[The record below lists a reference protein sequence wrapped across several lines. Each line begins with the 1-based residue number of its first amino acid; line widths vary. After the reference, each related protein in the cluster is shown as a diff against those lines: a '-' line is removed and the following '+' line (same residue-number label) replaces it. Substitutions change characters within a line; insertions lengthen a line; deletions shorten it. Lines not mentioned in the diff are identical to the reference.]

1 MASSQDLFISE
12 YIEGSSNNKAI
23 EIYNGTGADIN
34 LTAGGYKLRV
44 YFNGSEAIGFE
55 VALTGMLNA
64 GDVFVFAHELAHPS
78 ILSQANLTTRSG
90 LFNGDDAVALVK
102 GDTIID
108 VIGQIGSDPGTEWGS
123 AATSTADNTLR
134 RKTSVTDGDTNGSD
148 AFDPAAQW
156 DGFAIDA
163 VSDLGQHNVVT
174 GTQTFSIAEP
184 VVQPVEGTGDTGTSV
199 TFMVARANAIG
210 SATIAWSLTGIGGTG
225 QAKAGDFLGDTSGT
239 VTFAEG
245 EVEKTIT
252 ITVAADAVDEGN
264 EAFSVTLSNPS
275 AGGIADGTATT
286 RIQDDDTT
294 LVQIAETQGAA
305 HTSPKFGQF
314 VTTIGIVTGRT
325 SNGFWIQDATPD
337 NDVNTSDGVFVFT
350 GSAPASSIVVG
361 DEVQVSGT
369 VDEFFPNSGSSTEL
383 SVTQIRIG
391 SDGEINETGN
401 TGTIQAQIIGT
412 GGRQPVTANYDDDAL
427 TSFDATTDGVD
438 FWESLEGMV
447 VTLNDARSVGPSFT
461 SSFGDSEVFAV
472 VDDGAGA
479 GLQTPSGGL
488 IIQEGD
494 FNPEK
499 IAIQEDNRVFNNNYT
514 ANTGDRLGDVTG
526 IVSYDSRSNY
536 EVIVTQA
543 FEVTSGGLQEAATSL
558 AAGDADH
565 LTVATYN
572 AENLDANDPASR
584 FTTIAAELVSKLKSP
599 DIVAL
604 QEIQDDNGTINN
616 GVTLS
621 EATLQKLVA
630 AIELAGGPKYSYTYV
645 APENNEDGG
654 QPGGNIRQVFLYN
667 AARVQLAD
675 PVPTIGGHDDA
686 NAVVNADGN
695 VDLAYTVG
703 RLDPSNAAFADS
715 RKPLAAEF
723 VFNGEKVIL
732 VNNHFNSKGGDDP
745 LYGVN
750 QPPIEVTQA
759 QRLAQAEVVADFVES
774 IYAVDEDANVIV
786 LGDLNDFG
794 FSKPVERLEEAGL
807 FDLSDLL
814 PENERY
820 DYVFD
825 GNSQDLDH
833 IMVSESLAA
842 RSTFDVLRINAE
854 FAEQTSDHDPL
865 IARLAISKGIVVDG
879 GNGADQ
885 VAGGYGN
892 DSLSG
897 GNGADHLEASDGKD
911 VVRGGRGDDVLLGG
925 RGADQLFGE
934 QGSDLLDG
942 GTGTDLLTGG
952 AGSDAFLF
960 RGSFGHDT
968 VTDFRS
974 EDLLTF
980 DMFESFTA
988 VRAASQQVGADTLI
1002 TAQDGSSVRLKNV
1015 LLNSLQADI
1024 SRSSDAVAECGGVWS
1039 RHLRFRI
1046 KLHWVLS
1053 RSR

>member
-1 MASSQDLFISE
+1 MAFSQDLFISE
-12 YIEGSSNNKAI
+12 YIEGSSFNKAI
-23 EIYNGTGADIN
+23 EIYNGTGAAID
-34 LTAGGYKLRV
+34 LGALGYKLRL
-44 YFNGSEAIGFE
+44 YFNGNTSPTTI
-55 VALTGMLNA
+55 ALTGIVQP
-64 GDVFVFAHELAHPS
+64 GDVFVFADF
-78 ILSQANLTTRSG
+78 QANSTIQAQADQITTAS
-90 LFNGDDAVALVK
+90 LFNGDDAIALVK
-102 GDTIID
+102 GDTNIVVD

-123 AATSTADNTLR
+123 ALTSTADNTLR
-134 RKTSVTDGDTNGSD
+134 RSASITDGDINGFD

-156 DGFAIDA
+156 EGFASNTFD
-163 VSDLGQHNVVT
+163 DLGQHTVVT
-174 GTQTFSIAEP
+174 GTQTFSISDP
-184 VVQPVEGTGDTGTSV
+184 VVPPIEGTGATGTPV
-199 TFMVARANAIG
+199 TFTVTRANAVG
-210 SATIAWSLTGIGGTG
+210 TATVAWSLTGIGGTG
-225 QAKAGDFLGDTSGT
+225 QAKADDFLGDTSGL
-239 VTFAEG
+239 VSFAEG
-245 EVEKTIT
+245 ETEKTIT
-252 ITVAADAVDEGN
+252 ITVASDAVDEGN
-264 EAFSVTLSNPS
+264 EAFSITLSNPS
-275 AGGIADGTATT
+275 AGAIVDGTAAT
-286 RIQDDDTT
+286 RITDDDTM
-294 LVQIAETQGAA
+294 LVQIAEIQGAA
-305 HTSPKFGQF
+305 HTSPKLGQF

-325 SNGFWIQDATPD
+325 SNGFWIQDPTPD
-337 NDVNTSDGVFVFT
+337 GDVNTSDGVFVFT
-350 GSAPASSIVVG
+350 GSAPDASIVVG

-391 SDGEINETGN
+391 SDGEVIETGN
-401 TGTIQAQIIGT
+401 TGTIQAQIIGS
-412 GGRQPVTANYDDDAL
+412 GGRQPVTATYDDDGL
-427 TSFDATTDGVD
+427 TSFDATSDGVD

-447 VTLNDARSVGPSFT
+447 VILNDARSVGPSFT

-472 VDDGAGA
+472 VDNGAGA

-499 IAIQEDNRVFNNNYT
+499 IAIQEDNRVFNNDYT
-514 ANTGDRLGDVTG
+514 TNTGDSLGDVTG

-543 FEVTSGGLQEAATSL
+543 FTVTSGGLQKEVATSL

-584 FTTIAAELVSKLKSP
+584 FTTIATELVNKLKSP

-604 QEIQDDNGTINN
+604 QEIQDDNGTTDN

-621 EATLQKLVA
+621 EATLQKLLA

-675 PVPTIGGHDDA
+675 PVPAIGDYDDA
-686 NAVVNADGN
+686 NAVVNAGGS
-695 VDLAYTVG
+695 VDLANTVG
-703 RLDPSNAAFADS
+703 RLDPTNAAFDDS

-745 LYGVN
+745 LYGMN
-750 QPPIEVTQA
+750 QPPVEVTQT
-759 QRLAQAEVVADFVES
+759 QRVAQAEVVADFVES
-774 IYAVDEDANVIV
+774 VYAVDEDANVIV

-807 FDLSDLL
+807 FDLGDLL
-814 PENERY
+814 PENQRY

-833 IMVSESLAA
+833 IMVSESLAG
-842 RSTFDVLRINAE
+842 RSAFDVLRINAE
-854 FAEQTSDHDPL
+854 FADQTSDHDPL

-885 VAGGYGN
+885 IAGGNGS
-892 DSLSG
+892 DQLSG
-897 GNGADHLEASDGKD
+897 GNGDDRLEAGDGKD
-911 VVRGGRGDDVLLGG
+911 VVSGGRGDDILLGG
-925 RGADQLFGE
+925 SGADQLSGE

-942 GTGTDLLTGG
+942 GAGIDLLTGG
-952 AGSDAFLF
+952 AGSDTFVF
-960 RGSFGHDT
+960 RGNFGSDT
-968 VTDFRS
+968 VADLRS
-974 EDLLTF
+974 EDVITF
-980 DMFESFTA
+980 DDVFTSFMT
-988 VRAASQQVGADTLI
+988 VRTASQQVGADTVI
-1002 TAQDGSSVRLKNV
+1002 TAQDGSSITLKNV
-1015 LLNSLQADI
+1015 MLSSLQA
-1024 SRSSDAVAECGGVWS
+1024 SD
-1039 RHLRFRI
+1039 FMFI
-1046 KLHWVLS
+1046 
-1053 RSR
+1053 

>member
-1 MASSQDLFISE
+1 MAFSQDLFISE
-12 YIEGSSNNKAI
+12 YIEGSSFNKAI
-23 EIYNGTGADIN
+23 EIYNGTGAAID
-34 LTAGGYKLRV
+34 LGALGYKLRL
-44 YFNGSEAIGFE
+44 YFNGNTSPTTI
-55 VALTGMLNA
+55 ALTGIVQP
-64 GDVFVFAHELAHPS
+64 GDVFVFADF
-78 ILSQANLTTRSG
+78 QANSTIQAQADQITTAS
-90 LFNGDDAVALVK
+90 LFNGDDAIALVK
-102 GDTIID
+102 GDTNIVVD

-123 AATSTADNTLR
+123 ALTSTADNTLR
-134 RKTSVTDGDTNGSD
+134 RSASITDGDINGID

-156 DGFAIDA
+156 EGFASNTFD
-163 VSDLGQHNVVT
+163 DLGQHTVVT
-174 GTQTFSIAEP
+174 GTQTFSISDP
-184 VVQPVEGTGDTGTSV
+184 VVPPIEGTGATGTPV
-199 TFMVARANAIG
+199 TFTVTRANAVG
-210 SATIAWSLTGIGGTG
+210 TATVAWSLTGIGGTG
-225 QAKAGDFLGDTSGT
+225 QAKADDFLGDTSGL
-239 VTFAEG
+239 VSFAEG
-245 EVEKTIT
+245 ETEKTIT
-252 ITVAADAVDEGN
+252 ITVASDAVDEGN
-264 EAFSVTLSNPS
+264 EAFSITLSNPS
-275 AGGIADGTATT
+275 AGVIVDGTAAT
-286 RIQDDDTT
+286 RITDDDTM
-294 LVQIAETQGAA
+294 LVQIAEIQGAA
-305 HTSPKFGQF
+305 HTSPKLGQF

-325 SNGFWIQDATPD
+325 SNGFWIQDPTPD
-337 NDVNTSDGVFVFT
+337 GDVNTSDGVFVFT
-350 GSAPASSIVVG
+350 GSAPDASIVVG

-391 SDGEINETGN
+391 SDGEVIETGN
-401 TGTIQAQIIGT
+401 TGTIQAQIIGS
-412 GGRQPVTANYDDDAL
+412 GGRQPVTATYDDDGR
-427 TSFDATTDGVD
+427 TSFDATSDGVD

-447 VTLNDARSVGPSFT
+447 VILNDARSVGPSFT

-472 VDDGAGA
+472 VDNGAGA

-499 IAIQEDNRVFNNNYT
+499 IAIQEDNRVFNNDYT
-514 ANTGDRLGDVTG
+514 ANTGDSLGDVTG

-543 FEVTSGGLQEAATSL
+543 FTVTSGGLQKEVATSL

-584 FTTIAAELVSKLKSP
+584 FTTIATELVNKLKSP

-604 QEIQDDNGTINN
+604 QEIQDDNGTTDN

-621 EATLQKLVA
+621 EATLQKLLA

-675 PVPTIGGHDDA
+675 PVPAIGDYDDA
-686 NAVVNADGN
+686 NAIVNAGGS
-695 VDLAYTVG
+695 VDLANTVG
-703 RLDPSNAAFADS
+703 RLDPTNAAFDDS

-745 LYGVN
+745 LYGMN
-750 QPPIEVTQA
+750 QPPVEVTQT
-759 QRLAQAEVVADFVES
+759 QRVAQAEVVADFVES
-774 IYAVDEDANVIV
+774 VYVVDEDANVIV

-807 FDLSDLL
+807 FDLGDLL
-814 PENERY
+814 PENQRY

-833 IMVSESLAA
+833 IMVSESLAG
-842 RSTFDVLRINAE
+842 RSAFDVLRINAE
-854 FAEQTSDHDPL
+854 FADQTSDHDPL

-885 VAGGYGN
+885 IAGGNGS
-892 DSLSG
+892 DQLSG
-897 GNGADHLEASDGKD
+897 GNGDDRLEAGDGKD
-911 VVRGGRGDDVLLGG
+911 VVSGGRGDDILLGG
-925 RGADQLFGE
+925 SGADQLSGE

-942 GTGTDLLTGG
+942 GAGIDLLTGG
-952 AGSDAFLF
+952 AGSDTFVF
-960 RGSFGHDT
+960 RGNFGSDT
-968 VTDFRS
+968 VADLRS
-974 EDLLTF
+974 EDVITF
-980 DMFESFTA
+980 DDVFTSFMT
-988 VRAASQQVGADTLI
+988 VRTASQQVGADTVI
-1002 TAQDGSSVRLKNV
+1002 AAQDGSSITLKNV
-1015 LLNSLQADI
+1015 MLSSLQA
-1024 SRSSDAVAECGGVWS
+1024 SD
-1039 RHLRFRI
+1039 FMFI
-1046 KLHWVLS
+1046 
-1053 RSR
+1053 

>member
-1 MASSQDLFISE
+1 MAFSQDLFISE

-23 EIYNGTGADIN
+23 EIYNGTGTAVDLAALGYKLVLYSNGSSSPSQIIN
-34 LTAGGYKLRV
+34 LTGVLA
-44 YFNGSEAIGFE
+44 
-55 VALTGMLNA
+55 A
-64 GDVFVFAHELAHPS
+64 GDVFVLAHAS
-78 ILSQANLTTRSG
+78 AGQAILDVADQTTGIG
-90 LFNGDDAVALVK
+90 LYNGDDVVALAK
-102 GDTIID
+102 GPDNALTLVD
-108 VIGQIGSDPGTEWGS
+108 VIGQIGVRPNPEWGS
-123 AATSTADNTLR
+123 GTASTLDNTLR
-134 RKTSVTDGDTNGSD
+134 RQASVTDGDTNGSD
-148 AFDPAAQW
+148 TFDPAAQW
-156 DGFAIDA
+156 EGFASNTFDG
-163 VSDLGQHNVVT
+163 LGQHSVVT
-174 GTQTFSIAEP
+174 GTQTFSIADP
-184 VVQPVEGTGDTGTSV
+184 TMQPVEGTDATGTPV
-199 TFMVARANAIG
+199 TFTITRANAVG
-210 SATIAWSLTGIGGTG
+210 TATVAWSLTGIGGTG
-225 QAKAGDFLGDTSGT
+225 QAKADDLLGDASGI
-239 VTFAEG
+239 VSFAEG
-245 EVEKTIT
+245 ESEKTIT

-264 EAFSVTLSNPS
+264 EAFGVTLSNPS
-275 AGGIADGTATT
+275 VGAIADGTAAT
-286 RIQDDDTT
+286 RIMDDDTT
-294 LVQIAETQGAA
+294 LTQIAEIQGAA
-305 HTSPKFGQF
+305 HTSPKLGQF

-337 NDVNTSDGVFVFT
+337 DDVNTSDGVFVFT
-350 GSAPASSIVVG
+350 GAAPAASIMVG

-369 VDEFFPNSGSSTEL
+369 VDEFFPNSGSGTEL

-391 SDGEINETGN
+391 SDGEVIETGN
-401 TGTIQAQIIGT
+401 TGTIQAQIVGS
-412 GGRQPVTANYDDDAL
+412 GGRQPITATYDDDGL
-427 TSFDATTDGVD
+427 TAFDATTDGVD
-438 FWESLEGMV
+438 FWESLEGML

-461 SSFGDSEVFAV
+461 NSFGDSEVFAV
-472 VDDGAGA
+472 VDNGAGA

-499 IAIQEDNRVFNNNYT
+499 IAIQEDDRVFNNDYT
-514 ANTGDRLGDVTG
+514 ANTGDSLGDVTG

-536 EVIVTQA
+536 EVIVTEA
-543 FEVTSGGLQEAATSL
+543 FTVTSGGLQKEAATSL

-584 FTTIAAELVSKLKSP
+584 FTAIATELVNKLKSP

-604 QEIQDDNGTINN
+604 QEIQDDNGTTDN

-621 EATLQKLVA
+621 EVTLQKLVA
-630 AIELAGGPKYSYTYV
+630 AIELAGGPRYSYTYV

-654 QPGGNIRQVFLYN
+654 QSGGNIRQVFLYN

-675 PVPTIGGHDDA
+675 SVPTIGDYDDA
-686 NAVVNADGN
+686 NTVVNAGGS

-703 RLDPSNAAFADS
+703 RLDPTNVAFDDS

-774 IYAVDEDANVIV
+774 VYAVDEDANVIV

-833 IMVSESLAA
+833 IMVSESLAG
-842 RSTFDVLRINAE
+842 RSAFDVLRINAE
-854 FAEQTSDHDPL
+854 FADQTSDHDPL
-865 IARLAISKGIVVDG
+865 IARLAISKGIVADG

-885 VAGGYGN
+885 IAGGNGS
-892 DSLSG
+892 DHLSG
-897 GNGADHLEASDGKD
+897 GNGDDRLEAGDGKD
-911 VVRGGRGDDVLLGG
+911 VVTGGRGDDILLGG
-925 RGADQLFGE
+925 RGADELFGE
-934 QGSDLLDG
+934 QGSDVFDG
-942 GTGTDLLTGG
+942 GAGSDLLTGG
-952 AGSDAFLF
+952 AGADAFVF
-960 RGSFGHDT
+960 RGSFGNDT

-974 EDLLTF
+974 EDVITF
-980 DMFESFTA
+980 DNGFANFAA
-988 VRAASQQVGADTLI
+988 VRAASLQVGADTVI
-1002 TAQDGSSVRLKNV
+1002 TAQDGSSVTLKNV
-1015 LLNSLQADI
+1015 MLNSLRADDFAFI
-1024 SRSSDAVAECGGVWS
+1024 
-1039 RHLRFRI
+1039 
-1046 KLHWVLS
+1046 
-1053 RSR
+1053 

>member
-1 MASSQDLFISE
+1 MASSQDLLISE
-12 YIEGSSNNKAI
+12 YVEGTSNNKAI
-23 EIYNGTGADIN
+23 EIYNGTGAAID
-34 LTAGGYKLRV
+34 LSALGYKLRV
-44 YFNGSEAIGFE
+44 YFNGSANFTTIDLVG
-55 VALTGMLNA
+55 VVQP
-64 GDVFVFAHELAHPS
+64 GDVFVFAASSADPAILA
-78 ILSQANLTTRSG
+78 QADQTYGAG
-90 LFNGDDAVALVK
+90 LFNGDDAIALVK
-102 GDTIID
+102 GDTNVVVD

-123 AATSTADNTLR
+123 ALTSTADNTLR
-134 RKTSVTDGDTNGSD
+134 RSASVTDGDPNGTD
-148 AFDPAAQW
+148 TFDPAAQW
-156 DGFAIDA
+156 EGFATNTFDG
-163 VSDLGQHNVVT
+163 LGQHTVVT
-174 GTQTFSIAEP
+174 GTQTFSISDP
-184 VVQPVEGTGDTGTSV
+184 GHQPVEGTGQGGTPV
-199 TFMVARANAIG
+199 TFTVSRANAVG
-210 SATIAWSLTGIGGTG
+210 AATVAWSLSGTGGTG
-225 QAKAGDFLGDTSGT
+225 QVKADDFLGDTSGL
-239 VTFAEG
+239 VSFAEG
-245 EVEKTIT
+245 ETEKTIT

-264 EAFSVTLSNPS
+264 EAFSITLSNPS
-275 AGGIADGTATT
+275 AGAIADGTAAT
-286 RIQDDDTT
+286 RITDDDTT
-294 LVQIAETQGAA
+294 LVQIAEIQGAA
-305 HTSPKFGQF
+305 HTSPKLGQF
-314 VTTIGIVTGRT
+314 VTTLGIVTGRT

-337 NDVNTSDGVFVFT
+337 GDVNTSDGVFVFT
-350 GSAPASSIVVG
+350 GSAPAASLVIG

-369 VDEFFPNSGSSTEL
+369 VDEFFPNTGSSTEF

-391 SDGEINETGN
+391 NDGAVIETGN
-401 TGTIQAQIIGT
+401 TGTVQAQIIGN
-412 GGRQPVTANYDDDAL
+412 GGRQPVTATYDDDGL

-472 VDDGAGA
+472 VDNGAGA
-479 GLQTPSGGL
+479 GLQTPNGGL

-499 IAIQEDNRVFNNNYT
+499 IAIQEDNRVFNNDYT
-514 ANTGDRLGDVTG
+514 ANTGDSLGDVTG

-536 EVIVTQA
+536 EVIVTEA
-543 FEVTSGGLQEAATSL
+543 FTVTSGGLQKEAATSL

-584 FTTIAAELVSKLKSP
+584 FTTIAAELVDKLKSP

-604 QEIQDDNGTINN
+604 QEIQDDNGTTDD

-667 AARVQLAD
+667 ASRVQLAD
-675 PVPTIGGHDDA
+675 SVPTIGDYDDA
-686 NAVVNADGN
+686 NAVVSSGGS

-703 RLDPSNAAFADS
+703 RLDPTNVAFEDS

-750 QPPIEVTQA
+750 QPPVEVTQA
-759 QRLAQAEVVADFVES
+759 QRLAQAEVVANFVES
-774 IYAVDEDANVIV
+774 IYAVDEDANVVV

-794 FSKPVERLEEAGL
+794 FSKPVERLEKAGL

-833 IMVSESLAA
+833 IMVSGSLAG
-842 RSTFDVLRINAE
+842 RSAFDVLRINAE
-854 FAEQTSDHDPL
+854 FADQTSDHDPL

-885 VAGGYGN
+885 VVGGNGN

-897 GNGADHLEASDGKD
+897 GNGADRVEAGDGKD
-911 VVRGGRGDDVLLGG
+911 VVTGGRGDDVLLGG

-942 GTGTDLLTGG
+942 GAGIDRMTGG
-952 AGSDAFLF
+952 AGSDAFVF
-960 RGSFGHDT
+960 RGSFGNDT

-974 EDLLTF
+974 EDVITF
-980 DMFESFTA
+980 DDVFANFAA
-988 VRAASQQVGADTLI
+988 VRAASQQVGADTVI
-1002 TAQDGSSVRLKNV
+1002 TAQDGSSVTLKNV
-1015 LLNSLQADI
+1015 MLNSLQVNDFAFI
-1024 SRSSDAVAECGGVWS
+1024 
-1039 RHLRFRI
+1039 
-1046 KLHWVLS
+1046 
-1053 RSR
+1053 

>member
-23 EIYNGTGADIN
+23 EIYNGTGAAID
-34 LTAGGYKLRV
+34 LGDLGYKLRV
-44 YFNGSEAIGFE
+44 YFNGSTGFTSIQ
-55 VALTGMLNA
+55 LTGVIQS
-64 GDVFVFAHELAHPS
+64 GQVFVFASSSADPAILA
-78 ILSQANLTTRSG
+78 QADQTTASS
-90 LFNGDDAVALVK
+90 LFNGDDAIALVK

-123 AATSTADNTLR
+123 GPTSTADNTLR
-134 RKTSVTDGDTNGSD
+134 RKALVTDGDTDGSNV
-148 AFDPAAQW
+148 FDPAAQW
-156 DGFAIDA
+156 EGFATNTF
-163 VSDLGQHNVVT
+163 SDLGQHNVVT
-174 GTQTFSIAEP
+174 GTQTFSITEP
-184 VVQPVEGTGDTGTSV
+184 VVQPVEGTGETGTSV
-199 TFMVARANAIG
+199 TFMVTRANAVG
-210 SATIAWSLTGIGGTG
+210 SATIAWSLTGIGGAG

-239 VTFAEG
+239 VAFAEG
-245 EVEKTIT
+245 EAEKTIT
-252 ITVAADAVDEGN
+252 IIVAADAADEGN

-275 AGGIADGTATT
+275 AGTVADGMATT

-294 LVQIAETQGAA
+294 LVQIAEIQGAA

-314 VTTIGIVTGRT
+314 VTTTGIVTGKT

-391 SDGEINETGN
+391 SDGEVVETGN

-499 IAIQEDNRVFNNNYT
+499 IAIQEDNRVFDNDYT

-543 FEVTSGGLQEAATSL
+543 FEVTSGGLQKEGATSL

-604 QEIQDDNGTINN
+604 QEIQDDNGTTDN

-675 PVPTIGGHDDA
+675 PVPAIGGYDDA

-703 RLDPSNAAFADS
+703 RLDPTNAAFEDS

-750 QPPIEVTQA
+750 QPPIQVTQT
-759 QRLAQAEVVADFVES
+759 QRLAQAEVVAEFVES
-774 IYAVDEDANVIV
+774 IYAVDEDANVVV

-833 IMVSESLAA
+833 IMVSDALIG
-842 RSTFDVLRINAE
+842 RSAIDVLRINAE
-854 FAEQTSDHDPL
+854 FAQQTSDHDPL

-885 VAGGYGN
+885 VAGGNGN

-897 GNGADHLEASDGKD
+897 GNGADRLEARDGKD

-960 RGSFGHDT
+960 RGSFGNDT
-968 VTDFRS
+968 VADFRS
-974 EDLLTF
+974 EDVITF
-980 DMFESFTA
+980 DMFANFTA
-988 VRAASQQVGADTLI
+988 VQAASQQVGADTVI

-1015 LLNSLQADI
+1015 LLNSLQADDFAFI
-1024 SRSSDAVAECGGVWS
+1024 
-1039 RHLRFRI
+1039 
-1046 KLHWVLS
+1046 
-1053 RSR
+1053 